1 MNSLR
6 SFFTRLRNSARKV
19 QMGSE
24 LDAELRSHLELH
36 VDDSLRAG
44 TSPDTARREALLKL
58 GGIEQTRENHRDS
71 RGVNASNPFIFTA
84 VPVLL
89 TFAAVAACY
98 IPARRATRVDPIA
111 ALRYE

>member
-19 QMGSE
+19 QMDSE
-24 LDAELRSHLELH
+24 LDAELRSHLRTP
-36 VDDSLRAG
+36 VDDNLRAG
-44 TSPDTARREALLKL
+44 MSPDTARREAKLKL
-58 GGIEQTRENHRDS
+58 GGIEQTKENRRDS
-71 RGVNASNPFIFTA
+71 RGVTASNPFIFTA

-89 TFAAVAACY
+89 TFVALAASY
-98 IPARRATRVDPIA
+98 ILARRATRVEPTA

>member
-6 SFFTRLRNSARKV
+6 SFFTRLHNSARKV
-19 QMGSE
+19 LMDSE

-36 VDDSLRAG
+36 VDDHLRAG
-44 TSPDTARREALLKL
+44 MSPDTARREALLKF

-71 RGVNASNPFIFTA
+71 RGVTTSNPFIFTA

-89 TFAAVAACY
+89 TFVALAACFY
-98 IPARRATRVDPIA
+98 PGAPRHSRRCHCRSS
-111 ALRYE
+111 L

>member
-19 QMGSE
+19 QMDSE

-36 VDDSLRAG
+36 VDDS
-44 TSPDTARREALLKL
+44 PDTARREALLRL
-58 GGIEQTRENHRDS
+58 GGIEQTEENHRDS
-71 RGVNASNPFIFTA
+71 RGVTASNPFIFTA

-89 TFAAVAACY
+89 TFAALAACC